1 MSVIWAI
8 IVKDFQMEFRTK
20 ESVTAMWIFSLLIFV
35 IFNFTFEISRLLLL
49 QISPGLLWVAFI
61 FSGMLGLNRSFQVE
75 KENGNLR
82 GIALTPADP
91 GLVYFGKFI
100 STTLFMLIFE
110 ALIFPLFI
118 IFYDIQ
124 LSFLSFWI
132 VPIALLGTIG
142 FTSLGT
148 ILAAIAIHAKQQQI
162 LLSLL
167 LWPLITPI
175 IIWAVNV
182 TGDVLTGELSA
193 AFGPVMFRMLV
204 FDIIFTT
211 LSYLLF
217 EYVVQE

>member
-1 MSVIWAI
+1 MNVIWAI
-8 IVKDFQMEFRTK
+8 IRKDFQMEFRTK
-20 ESVTAMWIFSLLIFV
+20 ESITAMWIFSLLIFV

-49 QISPGLLWVAFI
+49 QISGGLLWVAFI

-75 KENGNLR
+75 RENGNLR
-82 GIALTPADP
+82 GLSLTPADP
-91 GLVYFGKFI
+91 GLIYFGKFL
-100 STTLFMLIFE
+100 STTFFMLIFE

-124 LSFLSFWI
+124 LSLVTLWI
-132 VPIALLGTIG
+132 IPISILGTLG

-148 ILAAIAIHAKQQQI
+148 ILSAVAIHTKQQQI

-175 IIWAVNV
+175 IIWAVKT
-182 TGDVLTGELSA
+182 TGDVLAGELSA
-193 AFGPVMFRMLV
+193 AFQPVMVRMLV
-204 FDIIFTT
+204 FDVIFTT
-211 LSYLLF
+211 ISYLLF

>member
-8 IVKDFQMEFRTK
+8 VRKDFQMEFRTK
-20 ESVTAMWIFSLLIFV
+20 DSITAMWIFSLLIFV
-35 IFNFTFEISRLLLL
+35 IFNFTFEISRLMLL

-82 GIALTPADP
+82 SLALSPVDP
-91 GLVYFGKFI
+91 GLIYFGKFF

-118 IFYDIQ
+118 IFYDIH
-124 LSFLSFWI
+124 LSLVTFWI
-132 VPIALLGTIG
+132 IPVVILGTIG

-148 ILAAIAIHAKQQQI
+148 ILSAIAIHTKQQQI

-175 IIWAVNV
+175 IIWAVKT
-182 TGDVLTGELSA
+182 TGDVLAGELST
-193 AFGPVMFRMLV
+193 AFQPVMGRMLV
-204 FDIIFTT
+204 FDVIFTT
-211 LSYLLF
+211 ISYLLF